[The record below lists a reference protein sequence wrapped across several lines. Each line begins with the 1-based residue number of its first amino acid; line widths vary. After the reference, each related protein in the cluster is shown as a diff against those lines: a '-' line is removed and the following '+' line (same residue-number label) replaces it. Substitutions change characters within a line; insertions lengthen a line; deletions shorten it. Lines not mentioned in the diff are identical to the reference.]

1 MTSPSGPAGRAG
13 SGLRAADIEVIGNVD
28 PRWERFGG
36 DSPRRQHLIAETRS
50 WAYPDQ
56 VPDRLSP
63 LDTTFLLLERDGQP
77 MHIGGLMVFDGPAP
91 TYEDLCAYL
100 DSRLDAVPR
109 YRQRIQTVPMDIGQ
123 PVWVD
128 DEDFELEY
136 HVRHTAVPKPGA
148 YAEIQR
154 LASRLLSQ
162 RVDLDRPLWEMW
174 LVEGLT
180 DGRWA
185 LINKAHHA
193 MIDGLSGHDI
203 MEVILDPTPQ
213 GRQTPPSRWNPEPGP
228 NTVGLV
234 ADALVDSV
242 KRPGE
247 HLGRIL
253 ERATRPKE
261 LVEHVAVRTLGSKNF
276 GQRMLAT
283 ETVLGGSNSPHRR
296 WGWVQSDLQ
305 VLKDAKN
312 TFGGT
317 VNDVILSCVTGG
329 FRELLIGR
337 GIDTRPLEIH
347 SMIPVSM
354 RKPGDASGGNEVSA
368 MFAVLPVGIEDPVER
383 LHAVTRQMNRVK
395 RSGTPL
401 TVDSIIG
408 LADFVPPALFAA
420 AGRVAGRVDLRAFDT
435 VTTNVPGPQVP
446 LYLLGRQLETLI
458 PFVPLA
464 SGVRISTAIASYNG
478 TIAFGV
484 TADYDSMR
492 DLPVFL
498 AGVQDTLDGLS
509 AAVDR

>member
-1 MTSPSGPAGRAG
+1 M
-13 SGLRAADIEVIGNVD
+13 
-28 PRWERFGG
+28 
-36 DSPRRQHLIAETRS
+36 
-50 WAYPDQ
+50 
-56 VPDRLSP
+56 PDRLSP

-77 MHIGGLMVFDGPAP
+77 MHIGGLMVFEGPAP
-91 TYEDLCAYL
+91 SYEELCAYL
-100 DSRLDAVPR
+100 DSRLDQVPR
-109 YRQRIQTVPMDIGQ
+109 YRQRIQTVPLDIGQ
-123 PVWVD
+123 PIWVD
-128 DEDFELEY
+128 DADFELEY
-136 HVRHTAVPKPGA
+136 HVRHTAVPKPGK
-148 YAEIQR
+148 YDQLQR

-162 RVDLDRPLWEMW
+162 RLDLDRPLWEMW
-174 LVEGLT
+174 LVEGLAKN
-180 DGRWA
+180 RWA

-203 MEVILDPTPQ
+203 MEVILDPTPE
-213 GRQTPPSRWNPEPGP
+213 GRQTPASQWEPEPGP

-253 ERATRPKE
+253 ERATRPRE
-261 LVEHVAVRTLGSKNF
+261 LVEHMAVRTVGSKNF
-276 GQRMLAT
+276 GQRMIAT
-283 ETVLGGSNSPHRR
+283 ETVLGGTNSPHRR
-296 WGWVQSDLQ
+296 WGWVEGDLA
-305 VLKDAKN
+305 LIKAAKN
-312 TFGGT
+312 AFGGT
-317 VNDVILSCVTGG
+317 VNDVILTAVTGG
-329 FRELLIGR
+329 FRDLLIGR

-354 RKPGDASGGNEVSA
+354 RAPGEAGGGNEVSA
-368 MFAVLPVGIEDPVER
+368 MFAVLPVGVEDPVER
-383 LHAVTRQMNRVK
+383 LHAVSRQMNRVK
-395 RSGTPL
+395 KSGTPL

-408 LADFVPPALFAA
+408 LADFVPPVLFAA

-446 LYLLGRQLETLI
+446 LYMLGRELETLI

-478 TIAFGV
+478 TINFGV

-498 AGVQDTLDGLS
+498 DGVKATLDGLKH
-509 AAVDR
+509 AMQ

>member
-1 MTSPSGPAGRAG
+1 MRK
-13 SGLRAADIEVIGNVD
+13 
-28 PRWERFGG
+28 
-36 DSPRRQHLIAETRS
+36 
-50 WAYPDQ
+50 AYPDQ

-77 MHIGGLMVFDGPAP
+77 MHIGGLMVFDGPP
-91 TYEDLCAYL
+91 PSYEDLCAYL

-109 YRQRIQTVPMDIGQ
+109 YRQRVQSVPLDIGQ

-136 HVRHTAVPKPGA
+136 HVRHTAVPSPGE
-148 YAEIQR
+148 YDQLQR

-174 LVEGLT
+174 LVEGLAG
-180 DGRWA
+180 GRWA

-203 MEVILDPTPQ
+203 MEVILDASPE
-213 GRQTPPSRWNPEPGP
+213 GRSSGPSQWNPEPGP
-228 NTVGLV
+228 NTVGLI
-234 ADALVDSV
+234 AEALVDSV

-261 LVEHVAVRTLGSKNF
+261 LVEHMAVRTLGSKNF

-283 ETVLGGSNSPHRR
+283 DTVLGGSNSPHRR
-296 WGWVQSDLQ
+296 WGWAETDLS
-305 VLKDAKN
+305 VLKAAKN
-312 TFGGT
+312 AFGGT
-317 VNDVILSCVTGG
+317 VNDVILAAVTGG
-329 FRELLIGR
+329 FRELLLGR
-337 GIDTRPLEIH
+337 GVDTRPLEIH

-446 LYLLGRQLETLI
+446 LYMLGRQLQALI

-478 TIAFGV
+478 VVNFGV
-484 TADYDSMR
+484 TADYDAMR

-498 AGVQDTLDGLS
+498 DGIRDTLAGLS
-509 AAVDR
+509 SAIE

>member
-1 MTSPSGPAGRAG
+1 
-13 SGLRAADIEVIGNVD
+13 
-28 PRWERFGG
+28 
-36 DSPRRQHLIAETRS
+36 
-50 WAYPDQ
+50 

-77 MHIGGLMVFDGPAP
+77 MHIGGLMVFEGPAP
-91 TYEDLCAYL
+91 SYEALCAYL
-100 DSRLDAVPR
+100 DSRLDQVPR
-109 YRQRIQTVPMDIGQ
+109 YRQRIQTVPLDIGQ

-128 DEDFELEY
+128 DADFELEY
-136 HVRHTAVPKPGA
+136 HVRHTAVPKPGK
-148 YAEIQR
+148 YAQLQR

-174 LVEGLT
+174 LVEGLAK
-180 DGRWA
+180 GRWA

-203 MEVILDPTPQ
+203 MEVILDPTPE
-213 GRQTPPSRWNPEPGP
+213 GRGTVPSEWAPEPAP
-228 NTVGLV
+228 STTGLV

-253 ERATRPKE
+253 ERATRPRE
-261 LVEHVAVRTLGSKNF
+261 LVEHMAVRTIGSKNF
-276 GQRMLAT
+276 GQRLLAT
-283 ETVLGGSNSPHRR
+283 ETVLGGPNSPHRR
-296 WGWVQSDLQ
+296 WGWVEGDLEDI
-305 VLKDAKN
+305 KAAKN

-317 VNDVILSCVTGG
+317 VNDVILTAVAGG
-329 FRELLIGR
+329 FRALLIHR

-354 RKPGDASGGNEVSA
+354 RRPSDPSGGNEVSA
-368 MFAVLPVGIEDPVER
+368 MFAVLPVGVQDPVER
-383 LHAVTRQMNRVK
+383 LHAMTRQMDRVK

-408 LADFVPPALFAA
+408 LADFVPPVLFAA

-446 LYLLGRQLETLI
+446 LFMLGRQLDTLI

-478 TIAFGV
+478 TINFGV
-484 TADYDSMR
+484 TADYDAVR
-492 DLPVFL
+492 DLDVFL
-498 AGVQDTLDGLS
+498 DGIRSTLRALA
-509 AAVDR
+509 AAVAQST

>member
-1 MTSPSGPAGRAG
+1 
-13 SGLRAADIEVIGNVD
+13 
-28 PRWERFGG
+28 
-36 DSPRRQHLIAETRS
+36 
-50 WAYPDQ
+50 
-56 VPDRLSP
+56 
-63 LDTTFLLLERDGQP
+63 
-77 MHIGGLMVFDGPAP
+77 MVFEGPAP
-91 TYEDLCAYL
+91 SYEELCAFL
-100 DSRLDAVPR
+100 DSRLDSVPR
-109 YRQRIQTVPMDIGQ
+109 YRQRIQSVPLDIGQ

-136 HVRHTAVPKPGA
+136 HVRHTAVPNPGG
-148 YAEIQR
+148 YEQLQR

-174 LVEGLT
+174 LVEGLA

-203 MEVILDPTPQ
+203 MEVILDPSPE
-213 GRQTPPSRWNPEPGP
+213 GRQTPPSQWSPEPGP
-228 NTVGLV
+228 GTVNLV

-247 HLGRIL
+247 HLTRIL
-253 ERATRPKE
+253 DRATRPRE

-283 ETVLGGSNSPHRR
+283 DTVLGGSNSPHRR
-296 WGWVQSDLQ
+296 WGWVESDLS
-305 VLKDAKN
+305 VLKAAKN
-312 TFGGT
+312 AFGGT
-317 VNDVILSCVTGG
+317 VNDVILTAVSGG

-337 GIDTRPLEIH
+337 GIDTRPVEIH

-354 RKPGDASGGNEVSA
+354 RKPGDESGGNEVSA
-368 MFAVLPVGIEDPVER
+368 MFAVLPVGVEDPVER

-395 RSGTPL
+395 KSGTPL

-408 LADFVPPALFAA
+408 MADFVPPALFAA

-435 VTTNVPGPQVP
+435 VTTNVPGPQLP
-446 LYLLGRQLETLI
+446 LFMLGRQLETLI

-464 SGVRISTAIASYNG
+464 AGVRVSTAIASYNG
-478 TIAFGV
+478 TINFGV
-484 TADYDSMR
+484 TADYDAVR

-498 AGVQDTLDGLS
+498 DGISLTLDGL
-509 AAVDR
+509 AQAVRDAQ